1 MLDRLEEI
9 DIIDGQKEEDVNSF
23 IDDCR
28 KYSLDDFPR
37 LVNLRNVH
45 RSAEKK
51 IFTER
56 ATLLT
61 DYLKEKGRDY
71 DHMVL
76 QKARGLHHVLEHIPT
91 PVFEDELIAGSTTK
105 HRLGCL
111 IFPEML
117 AMSAWP
123 ELPLISKR
131 KIDPIQ
137 ITEKEIELL
146 AEEVFPFWKDDNMG
160 EYVRRQGNNPRS
172 NEILEYMIFYMVSK
186 TSCLGHII
194 PNYQMVV
201 DHGLK
206 HMIQRAKRL
215 EQETTDEKKREF
227 YMAVQ
232 IAMEGVVNLA
242 NRYADQCDVLSE
254 NCSSE
259 RRMALSRMA
268 DNLRHVPALPART
281 FHQALQSIWITLVAI
296 HQESLDAGIS
306 FGRLDQILYPYY
318 QNDIKEGILDD
329 KKAAELIGCFFIKL
343 GDHAPLVP
351 SSGQEILGGSG
362 TNQAL
367 TIGGMKSDGTDGV
380 NELTYLMLKV
390 SEILALRE
398 PNVGARLHSQS
409 PPSYFRAVTESLYNN
424 GAVPALYNDDVIVES
439 LTSKHFPIEDARNYG
454 IVGCVEQT
462 IPGCTM
468 SHTGAILLNL
478 VACLELALYDGI
490 HPLPGI
496 RIGPSTGEFNSFA
509 TYKDFYNAFIR
520 QVENI
525 IDLAVDANTRYAEA
539 HRELHPTPLLSA
551 LIEGTF
557 ESGKDITDSGAR
569 YNTSGAAII
578 GFADVVDSLLAIKQ
592 LVFDE
597 RRLKDSELMKAL
609 QDNFEGHEKT
619 HALLSKRALKYG
631 TDNNDADALG
641 VELVELIDTLFAR
654 HNNPRGGKYHVGY
667 WSMTLHTGLGKLTGA
682 LPNGKRKQESL
693 SSGITPCS
701 SVQGKGPTASLSS
714 TSKLPC
720 NCLTNGIANNHKVSK
735 TLLKQ
740 SGKLDLFEKLIK
752 GYFKKGGMQVQF
764 IIQDTQTLIDALEN
778 PDAYKDLLVRVSG
791 YTAYF
796 NDLTKEMKE
805 EIIARVAD
813 TL

>member
-1 MLDRLEEI
+1 MLDHLKET
-9 DIIDGQKEEDVNSF
+9 DIIESKKEKVFSSF
-23 IDDCR
+23 MDDCR

-37 LVNLRNVH
+37 LVKLRNAH
-45 RSAEKK
+45 RSAKK
-51 IFTER
+51 TIFTER
-56 ATLLT
+56 AILLT
-61 DYLKEKGRDY
+61 EYLKENGRDY
-71 DHMVL
+71 DHMIL
-76 QKARGLHHVLEHIPT
+76 QKARGLHHVLDNIPT
-91 PVFEDELIAGSTTK
+91 PVFADELIAGSTTK
-105 HRLGCL
+105 HRVGCL

-117 AMSAWP
+117 SMSLWP

-131 KIDPIQ
+131 KVDPVR
-137 ITEKEIELL
+137 ITEEEIELL
-146 AEEVFPFWKDDNMG
+146 AEEVFPFWKNDNMG

-172 NEILEYMIFYMVSK
+172 NEILEYMIFYMISK

-194 PNYQMVV
+194 PDYQMLVN
-201 DHGLK
+201 HGLK
-206 HMIQRAKRL
+206 SMIQKANRL
-215 EQETTDEKKREF
+215 GQETTDEKKREF

-242 NRYADQCDVLSE
+242 NRYADHCDLLAKT
-254 NCSSE
+254 CRSE
-259 RRMALSRMA
+259 RRMELSQMA
-268 DNLRHVPALPART
+268 ENLRQVPALPART
-281 FHQALQSIWITLVAI
+281 FYQAVQSIWITLVAI
-296 HQESLDAGIS
+296 HQEGLDAAIS

-318 QNDIKEGILDD
+318 QQDIKEGQLDD
-329 KKAAELIGCFFIKL
+329 IKAAELIGCLFIKL

-351 SSGQEILGGSG
+351 SSGQEILGGAG

-380 NELTYLMLKV
+380 NELTHLMLKV

-398 PNVGARLHSQS
+398 PNVGARFHSQS
-409 PPSYFRAVTESLYNN
+409 PSSYLRAVSESLYNN
-424 GAVPALYNDDVIVES
+424 GAAPALYNDDVIIKS
-439 LTSKHFPIEDARNYG
+439 LTSKQFPIEDARNYG

-478 VACLELALYDGI
+478 AACLELTLYNGI

-496 RIGPSTGEFNSFA
+496 RIGPSTGEFKSFT
-509 TYKDFYNAFIR
+509 TYKDFFNAFAR

-525 IDLAVDANTRYAEA
+525 IDLAVDGNTRYAEA

-551 LIEGTF
+551 LVKGTF
-557 ESGKDITDSGAR
+557 ESGKDITDSGAQ
-569 YNTSGAAII
+569 YNTSGVAII

-592 LVFDE
+592 MVFE
-597 RRLKDSELMKAL
+597 EKRLNSSELMKAL
-609 QDNFEGHEKT
+609 QDNFEGHKKT

-631 TDNNDADALG
+631 TDNDNADALG
-641 VELVELIDTLFAR
+641 VELVELIDSFFAR
-654 HNNPRGGKYHVGY
+654 HKNPRGGKYHVGY

-682 LPNGKRKQESL
+682 LPNGKRKQEAL

-701 SVQGKGPTASLSS
+701 GSQSRGPTASLSS

-720 NCLTNGIANNHKVSK
+720 NCLTNGIANNHRVSK

-740 SGKLDLFEKLIK
+740 SGKLDLFGKLIK

-778 PDAYKDLLVRVSG
+778 PDSYKDLLVRVSG

-796 NDLTKEMKE
+796 NDLTKDMKE